1 MLQSLSLLAYLGRQL
16 QVVVNFEDVLSAVLP
31 SVFSPGSMHLLLG
44 SVYTVMEHPGELDID
59 IKRGLMVTL
68 VSIINWYTHPT
79 QTPIDADH
87 AVSDDELYMFEARI
101 NLLSGSG
108 YRRTAR
114 GIQKSEDVGPGEWLV
129 IRRVLAQK
137 GSILSCETVD
147 RVYDQHVLF

>member
-1 MLQSLSLLAYLGRQL
+1 MISG
-16 QVVVNFEDVLSAVLP
+16 
-31 SVFSPGSMHLLLG
+31 
-44 SVYTVMEHPGELDID
+44 IC
-59 IKRGLMVTL
+59 
-68 VSIINWYTHPT
+68 
-79 QTPIDADH
+79 
-87 AVSDDELYMFEARI
+87 FEAGI
-101 NLLSGSG
+101 DLLSGSG